1 MNQSYFIKVV
11 KSTCKTKRANKSLAS
26 YLIKCREDV
35 VSKLDFSDGGGPTYS
50 KSDSEGD
57 NALLTQRTVKH
68 PVTTCQPKQD
78 VWLKNAD
85 VLTYLQNYVLMY
97 LLTIKALVSKRISS
111 KKTQRPVFHVSVFIE
126 RTSLIKYDHK

>member
-11 KSTCKTKRANKSLAS
+11 KSTCRTKRANKSLAS

-68 PVTTCQPKQD
+68 PVTTCQPK
-78 VWLKNAD
+78 
-85 VLTYLQNYVLMY
+85 M
-97 LLTIKALVSKRISS
+97 SG
-111 KKTQRPVFHVSVFIE
+111 
-126 RTSLIKYDHK
+126 

>member
-26 YLIKCREDV
+26 YLIKRREDV

-57 NALLTQRTVKH
+57 NALLTQRAVKH
-68 PVTTCQPKQD
+68 PVTACQPKQD

-97 LLTIKALVSKRISS
+97 LLTIKALVKEYHPKR
-111 KKTQRPVFHVSVFIE
+111 
-126 RTSLIKYDHK
+126 HKDLFFM

>member
-1 MNQSYFIKVV
+1 MKYESVILY
-11 KSTCKTKRANKSLAS
+11 KSSKEPSKTKRENKSLAS

-57 NALLTQRTVKH
+57 NALLTQRAVKH
-68 PVTTCQPKQD
+68 PVTACQPRQD

-111 KKTQRPVFHVSVFIE
+111 KKTQRPVFYVSVFIE
-126 RTSLIKYDHK
+126 RTS